1 MRGQVSGF
9 TRAVPLL
16 VVLAFVA
23 VSAGGFLYFYQN
35 AGGATPWS
43 DDEYVVTFRTNNTKN
58 LVTSG
63 DVRIAGVA
71 VGHIRETRR
80 DEDGAL
86 VEVALDPDAAPLHEG
101 VTVRI
106 GMKSILGQSFLDVV
120 DGDGQELE
128 SGTVLADDAVVPA
141 VDVDELLGMFD
152 PPTQKALRRALQGLA
167 GATAGRQQDI
177 EVIMAALGPIGREGR
192 IAVNALVEQSDSLEA
207 LIGEVDRVMVALDA
221 GEGAIADVVSNAHRI
236 TAATAPQAPALRE
249 SIRTLPS
256 LLDNATLATG
266 SLSDLSVDLVPVAR
280 DLRASAPYLKDAL
293 GELPATT
300 RDLRGLL
307 PDLDQTLRRSPA
319 TLELVP
325 GVAGQVRELLPE
337 VRAILLDVVPMV
349 EYIEPYG
356 TDIGS
361 FLGNFGATFDR
372 PMENGVRPVSLAPIF
387 NEYSVRNS
395 PLRFAQLNPLHWS
408 NPYPAPNTADKPS
421 KWTGSYPRVERL
433 DP

>member
-9 TRAVPLL
+9 RRAVPVA

-23 VSAGGFLYFYQN
+23 VSAGSFLYFYQN
-35 AGGATPWS
+35 AGGKLPWS
-43 DDEYVVTFRTNNTKN
+43 GDEYAVAFRTDDTKN

-63 DVRIAGVA
+63 DVRIAGVV
-71 VGHIRETRR
+71 VGHIRDTHR
-80 DEDGAL
+80 DADGAL
-86 VEVALDPDAAPLHEG
+86 VEVALDPEAAPLHEG

-120 DGDGQELE
+120 DGDGQEIE
-128 SGTVLADDAVVPA
+128 SGTVLADDAVIPA
-141 VDVDELLGMFD
+141 VDVDELLGMFN
-152 PPTQKALRRALQGLA
+152 PKTQRDLRQVLQGLA

-177 EVIMAALGPIGREGR
+177 ETIMAALGPIGREGR
-192 IAVNALVEQSDSLEA
+192 TTVNALVEQRDSLEA
-207 LIGEVDRVMVALDA
+207 LISEVDRVMVALDT
-221 GEGAIADVVSNAHRI
+221 GEGAIADMVRNAHAI

-249 SIRTLPS
+249 SIRALPA
-256 LLDNATLATG
+256 LLDNATRATG
-266 SLSDLSVDLVPVAR
+266 ALSDLSVNLSPVAR
-280 DLRASAPYLKDAL
+280 HLRASAPHLKEAL

-300 RDLRGLL
+300 RDLRALL
-307 PDLDQTLRRSPA
+307 PDLDQTLRRSSA

-325 GVAGQVRELLPE
+325 GVAGQVRDLLPE
-337 VRAILLDVVPMV
+337 AGSLLLDVVPMV

-361 FLGNFGATFDR
+361 FLGNFGASFDR
-372 PMENGVRPVSLAPIF
+372 PMENGVYPVSLAPVF

-408 NPYPAPNTADKPS
+408 NPYPAPHTADKPS
-421 KWTGSYPRVERL
+421 KWTGTYPRVERL